1 MTSSTLLL
9 PITTSAD
16 VRDLEQASLLDDA
29 ARPMAN
35 ETCDVCPHP
44 HANHDAIAT
53 RFCSAT
59 GDGAIARGC
68 VCQS

>member
-1 MTSSTLLL
+1 MTSSTFLL
-9 PITTSAD
+9 PITTPAD

-29 ARPMAN
+29 PRPMAN

-44 HANHDAIAT
+44 RANHDAIAT

-59 GDGAIARGC
+59 GDGVIARGC